1 MPHHQK
7 KQRYAILKIDL
18 ISLFYKSTAI
28 DKVKEVIKNNILQ
41 LIPSIT
47 PYINRFIKGFIC
59 MIIYVACWPILAF
72 LAGKLIPAIGSGE
85 LSTVTN
91 IIINSLVVF
100 LIQKTAQYGQDV
112 YIAKP
117 SLEIS
122 EVMRQSL
129 FSKIHK
135 IKMNFINNISAGDI
149 TYRLTEDADRV
160 SEVIYK
166 TFQDTLPCVLQL
178 LAVIIYMFYLDWSL
192 TISTFILAPIIVL
205 SVNNFG
211 KRVLI
216 ASEKSQESTSDLA
229 GLIGESINGIST
241 IRSFAAENWIKGRF
255 NTRLRSNKQAKYKT
269 LKLLAIQHP
278 IVGFIEAFGILAILG
293 LGALRINLGLLNS
306 EEFSSFFAAI
316 LMLID
321 PISHISTNFNEYKQ
335 AEASLKRLKKI
346 NMQPM
351 EKDEWNLEKISK
363 IKGKIEFN
371 HVSFEYKKDNEV
383 LKDITLKISKGQVIA
398 FVGSSGAGKSTM
410 MSLILKFISPKI
422 GDIYIDDKNIR
433 SISSIDIR
441 SNIALVQ
448 QQPFLFSGRI
458 IDVIKMGRDFSE
470 DDVIKSAK
478 IANAHEFIL
487 KLPSKY
493 ETNITERGSNF
504 SGGQIQRLAIARA
517 ILGNPSILLLDEAT
531 SALDS
536 DSEAE
541 VQKGLNQA
549 MNNRTVI
556 VVAHRLSTTQGADKI
571 VVFDKGKIVDSGKHI
586 DLFNKDGIYK
596 ELCEKQLIKVT

>member
-1 MPHHQK
+1 MPRLQK

-18 ISLFYKSTAI
+18 ISLFYKTSAI
-28 DKVKEVIKNNILQ
+28 DKVKEVLKDNILQ
-41 LIPSIT
+41 LIPPIT

-192 TISTFILAPIIVL
+192 TVSTFILAPIIVL

-351 EKDEWNLEKISK
+351 EKDERNLEKIAK
-363 IKGKIEFN
+363 INGKIEFN

-422 GDIYIDDKNIR
+422 GEIYIDDKNIS

-458 IDVIKMGRDFSE
+458 IDVIKMGRNYSE
-470 DDVIKSAK
+470 EDVIKSAK

-556 VVAHRLSTTQGADKI
+556 IVAHRLSTTQGADKI

>member
-255 NTRLRSNKQAKYKT
+255 NRRLRSNKQAKYKT

-363 IKGKIEFN
+363 MKGKIEFN
-371 HVSFEYKKDNEV
+371 HVSFEYKKNNEV

-422 GDIYIDDKNIR
+422 GDIYIDDKNIS

-458 IDVIKMGRDFSE
+458 IDVIKMGRNYSE
-470 DDVIKSAK
+470 EDVIKSAK

-556 VVAHRLSTTQGADKI
+556 IVAHRLSTTQGADKI

-586 DLFNKDGIYK
+586 DLFNKNGIYK

>member
-1 MPHHQK
+1 
-7 KQRYAILKIDL
+7 
-18 ISLFYKSTAI
+18 
-28 DKVKEVIKNNILQ
+28 
-41 LIPSIT
+41 
-47 PYINRFIKGFIC
+47 

-166 TFQDTLPCVLQL
+166 TFQDTLPCLLQL

-229 GLIGESINGIST
+229 SLIGESINGIST

-293 LGALRINLGLLNS
+293 LGALRINLGLLNN

-351 EKDEWNLEKISK
+351 EKDEQNLEKIAK
-363 IKGKIEFN
+363 INGKIEFN

-433 SISSIDIR
+433 SISSINIR

-487 KLPSKY
+487 KLPGKY

-549 MNNRTVI
+549 MKNRTVI
-556 VVAHRLSTTQGADKI
+556 IVAHRLSTTQGADKI
-571 VVFDKGKIVDSGKHI
+571 VVFDKGKIVESGKHI